1 MEDSVSVKSNDSVA
15 TSDEYE
21 FVNGSSTGKG
31 LLTIEQPLLKIAN
44 NGNLDDLCKS
54 LTEVLSEDSN
64 GVCKMENNST
74 IKHVPVNQTIKKVGQ
89 SMFYEVDTVKAPI
102 TTPKETE
109 KVDATKSEDDEEEE
123 EKPGKFPQSST
134 FKTCRSNLNFSL
146 HSLLYY

>member
-21 FVNGSSTGKG
+21 FVNGGPAGKG

-54 LTEVLSEDSN
+54 LTEVLSEDTN
-64 GVCKMENNST
+64 GVSKMETYAT

-89 SMFYEVDTVKAPI
+89 SMFYEVDTVKSLL
-102 TTPKETE
+102 TTSKETE
-109 KVDATKSEDDEEEE
+109 KIDVMKSDDEDR
-123 EKPGKFPQSST
+123 PGIIIK
-134 FKTCRSNLNFSL
+134 
-146 HSLLYY
+146 

>member
-1 MEDSVSVKSNDSVA
+1 MEDSLCYSVPFSLQECFMFQIVMEDSVSVKSNDSVA

-21 FVNGSSTGKG
+21 FINGGSAGKG

-64 GVCKMENNST
+64 GISKMEHHGS

-89 SMFYEVDTVKAPI
+89 SMFYEIDAVKSVVTAS
-102 TTPKETE
+102 KETE
-109 KVDATKSEDDEEEE
+109 NIDVTKSDDEERLGTII
-123 EKPGKFPQSST
+123 K
-134 FKTCRSNLNFSL
+134 
-146 HSLLYY
+146 